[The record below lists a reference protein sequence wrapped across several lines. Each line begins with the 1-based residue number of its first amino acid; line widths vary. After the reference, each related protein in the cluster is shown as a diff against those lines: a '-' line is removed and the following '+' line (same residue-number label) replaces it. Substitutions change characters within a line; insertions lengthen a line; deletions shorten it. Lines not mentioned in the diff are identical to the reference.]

1 MYLSVHNFTCKVSDD
16 AELLLT
22 LYDAKSGRSFSENFV
37 VRWATSKMDHGWSQT
52 DIFHN
57 FRALFTVII
66 LNQIFILDFFCY
78 LIYFYYNIGFRN

>member
-1 MYLSVHNFTCKVSDD
+1 MDE

-22 LYDAKSGRSFSENFV
+22 LYDVKSGKSFSENFV
-37 VRWATSKMDHGWSQT
+37 VRWPTNKIDQDWSQT

-66 LNQIFILDFFCY
+66 QIKFC
-78 LIYFYYNIGFRN
+78 LSCL